1 MLHFGQI
8 QSPGRCPSLPFPWER
23 KRSRPPRR
31 SSRPRPRSLDWN
43 RSRPPRRSSRPR
55 PRSFRNRPS
64 CRARMLSFT
73 PMVSSTDRFRSRCAT
88 CTMGASVV
96 PSTPSTLPT
105 YCPSASTKTLP
116 SAGEGPVNG
125 TSRPPSWLRRSTVPS
140 NTAIPECCSFP
151 RSLSACRWASP
162 TRAPT
167 EGRSDE
173 AEHAQGC
180 ARTGDASFF
189 LVGRLNGDGF
199 RVIFR
204 NVHDEGEARCAS

>member
-1 MLHFGQI
+1 
-8 QSPGRCPSLPFPWER
+8 
-23 KRSRPPRR
+23 
-31 SSRPRPRSLDWN
+31 
-43 RSRPPRRSSRPR
+43 
-55 PRSFRNRPS
+55 
-64 CRARMLSFT
+64 
-73 PMVSSTDRFRSRCAT
+73 MVSSMARFRSRCAT

-140 NTAIPECCSFP
+140 NTAIPICWSFP
-151 RSLSACRWASP
+151 RSLSACRWARP
-162 TRAPT
+162 ARAPT

-180 ARTGDASFF
+180 ARTGDASSF
-189 LVGRLNGDGF
+189 LVFRVNGDGF
-199 RVIFR
+199 RVVFR
-204 NVHDEGEARCAS
+204 NVHDEG